1 MLLGVGCD
9 IVEIARIRTA
19 MEKDSFLR
27 LLSEQER
34 KLFDSVPKMRRAEWL
49 AGRFAAK
56 EAVIKAVHKEKVCV
70 LSAVEILADAA
81 GAPICSMPGLQVE
94 VSISH
99 EKEYAIA
106 YAAAVK
112 E

>member
-1 MLLGVGCD
+1 M
-9 IVEIARIRTA
+9 
-19 MEKDSFLR
+19 
-27 LLSEQER
+27 
-34 KLFDSVPKMRRAEWL
+34 
-49 AGRFAAK
+49 
-56 EAVIKAVHKEKVCV
+56 

-81 GAPICSMPGLQVE
+81 GAPICSMTGLQVE

>member
-9 IVEIARIRTA
+9 IVEIARIKRA
-19 MEKDSFLR
+19 MEKESFLR
-27 LLSEQER
+27 VLSEQER
-34 KLFDSVPKMRRAEWL
+34 KLFDRIPKERRAEWL

-56 EAVIKAVHKEKVCV
+56 EAVIKAVHKEKSYV
-70 LSAVEILADAA
+70 LSAV
-81 GAPICSMPGLQVE
+81 APTCYIAGLQVE

-99 EKEYAIA
+99 EKEYTIA
-106 YAAAVK
+106 YAAAMK

>member
-9 IVEIARIRTA
+9 IVEIARIKSA
-19 MEKDSFLR
+19 MEKESFLR
-27 LLSEQER
+27 VLSER
-34 KLFDSVPKMRRAEWL
+34 IPYMRRAEWL

-56 EAVIKAVHKEKVCV
+56 EAVIKAVHKEKSYV
-70 LSAVEILADAA
+70 LSAVEILTDAT
-81 GAPICSMPGLQVE
+81 GAPTCYLAGLQVE

-106 YAAAVK
+106 YAAAMK

>member
-9 IVEIARIRTA
+9 IVEIARIKRA
-19 MEKDSFLR
+19 MEKESFLR
-27 LLSEQER
+27 VLSEQER
-34 KLFDSVPKMRRAEWL
+34 KLFDRIPKERRADWL
-49 AGRFAAK
+49 AGRFAA
-56 EAVIKAVHKEKVCV
+56 VHKEKSYV

-81 GAPICSMPGLQVE
+81 GAPTCYIAGLQVE

-106 YAAAVK
+106 YAAAMK

>member
-9 IVEIARIRTA
+9 IVEIARIKRA
-19 MEKDSFLR
+19 MEKESFLR
-27 LLSEQER
+27 VLSEQER
-34 KLFDSVPKMRRAEWL
+34 KLFDRIPKERRAEWL
-49 AGRFAAK
+49 AGRFA
-56 EAVIKAVHKEKVCV
+56 EAVIKAVHKEKSYV

-81 GAPICSMPGLQVE
+81 GAPTCYIAGLQVE

-106 YAAAVK
+106 YAAAMK

>member
-19 MEKDSFLR
+19 MEKDSFL
-27 LLSEQER
+27 
-34 KLFDSVPKMRRAEWL
+34 
-49 AGRFAAK
+49 
-56 EAVIKAVHKEKVCV
+56 AVHKEKVCV

-81 GAPICSMPGLQVE
+81 GAPICSMTGLQVE

>member
-9 IVEIARIRTA
+9 IVEIARIKSA
-19 MEKDSFLR
+19 MEKESFLR
-27 LLSEQER
+27 VLSERER
-34 KLFDSVPKMRRAEWL
+34 VLFDRIPYMRRAEWL

-56 EAVIKAVHKEKVCV
+56 EAVIKAVPKVTSYL
-70 LSAVEILADAA
+70 LSAVEILTDAT
-81 GAPICSMPGLQVE
+81 GAPTCYLAGLQVE

-106 YAAAVK
+106 YAAAMK